1 MRTAFSV
8 TALIGLAL
16 ASWRLSSAAPA
27 TPTAAT
33 AAPAPAPAAA
43 TTDPTAA
50 ALYDRF
56 CLACH
61 GSAGDGNGPAAPW
74 LWPRPRDFTRGELK
88 WRSTTSGKPATDA
101 DIATAIRYGVPGT
114 SMHAFAVSLDDAQV
128 TALVGLVKAFA
139 ADVYAEPAAPLATA
153 PRPAINAALIARG
166 KQAFTE
172 VGCVQCH
179 GAGLRGDG
187 ASAKTLRDSRGLPAA
202 PYDLTAQPLRRPRAD
217 AGGAGDDAVGAIY
230 LDLLTGLSGTSMP
243 SYSALPPSDLWALA
257 AYVDS
262 LRFRGTRGDPTTV
275 DPIAIELD
283 TDRHLTRTGYWPGT
297 GAADGRAWGHTLTF
311 QREPP
316 PGLAPAQ
323 ASLRVEQC
331 GRCHAKQVREW
342 TGSLHSEAASPG
354 LLAQVIEHEKSYS
367 WVESCQRCH
376 APLPEQLPNVRAA
389 HSGGPEADH
398 SYGHN
403 PLFSEELR
411 HQAINCAAC
420 HVRENW
426 QRLGPRRNPGN
437 GLLSLPGYPMVETPI
452 YERADLCLGCHQLPP
467 RLSINGKPLLNT
479 YREWLE
485 GPYMRRGIECQH
497 CHMPNRE
504 HTFLGVHD
512 PDTFRQG
519 IELEAIAGR
528 SGSGTVSVRA
538 RLRNVGAGHYLP
550 TTTTPAAW
558 IVIDLVDADGKPID
572 GAHAEKR
579 IGRYLQSGPNGWH
592 EIEDTRIPP
601 GQSTELAAAWKDGRV
616 AQATRAHV
624 VIRVHPDDYYEG
636 FYEARLRGKHSAVV
650 RAMYQAALKR
660 ARGNRYVALD
670 EMIPIA
676 RSGK

>member
-1 MRTAFSV
+1 MRFALFV
-8 TALIGLAL
+8 TAMIGLAL
-16 ASWRLSSAAPA
+16 ATWRLSAAAPA
-27 TPTAAT
+27 TPAA
-33 AAPAPAPAAA
+33 AAAAPELPAPAVAG
-43 TTDPTAA
+43 

-61 GSAGDGNGPAAPW
+61 GATGDGNGPAAPW

-88 WRSTTSGKPATDA
+88 WRSTTSGKPAADA

-114 SMHAFAVSLDDAQV
+114 SMHAFAVSLDDTQV
-128 TALVGLVKAFA
+128 AALVALVKAFA
-139 ADVYAEPAAPLATA
+139 PDTYVEPTAPLPTT
-153 PRPAINAALIARG
+153 PRPALTTALVARG

-179 GAGLRGDG
+179 GAGMRGDG
-187 ASAKTLRDSRGLPAA
+187 ASAKTLRDARGLPAA
-202 PYDLTAQPLRRPRAD
+202 PYDLTAHPLRRPRPD
-217 AGGAGDDAVGAIY
+217 AGTAGDDAVGAIY

-243 SYSALPPSDLWALA
+243 SYAMLPPSDLWALA

-262 LRFRGTRGDPTTV
+262 VRFRGPPGDPTTV
-275 DPIAIELD
+275 DPIALALD
-283 TDRHLTRTGYWPGT
+283 RKGHLTTTGYWPGT

-311 QREPP
+311 QGEPP
-316 PGLAPAQ
+316 AALAPAQ
-323 ASLRVEQC
+323 ASLDVRRC
-331 GRCHAKQVREW
+331 ARCHAKQVREW
-342 TGSLHSEAASPG
+342 TGSLHSLAASPG
-354 LLAQVIEHEKSYS
+354 LLAQVIEHEKSYG

-398 SYGHN
+398 TYGRN
-403 PLFSEELR
+403 PRFSEELR

-420 HVRENW
+420 HVRGDW

-437 GLLSLPGYPMVETPI
+437 GLLSLPGYPLVETPI
-452 YERADLCLGCHQLPP
+452 YERADLCLACHQLPP
-467 RLSINGKPLLNT
+467 RQSINGKPLLNT

-519 IELEAIAGR
+519 IALDAIAGR
-528 SGSGTVSVRA
+528 SGTSGTVSVRA

-558 IVIDLVDADGKPID
+558 LVIDLVDADGTPIA

-579 IGRYLQSGPNGWH
+579 IGRNLQSGPNGWH

-601 GQSTELAAAWKDGRV
+601 GESIELAAAWKNGRV
-616 AQATRAHV
+616 AQATHARIV
-624 VIRVHPDDYYEG
+624 VRVHPDDYYEG
-636 FYEARLRGKHSAVV
+636 FYEARLRGKHAPAI
-650 RAMYQAALKR
+650 RALYQAALDR
-660 ARGNRYVALD
+660 ARGDRYVAVERL
-670 EMIPIA
+670 IPIA
-676 RSGK
+676 RPGR